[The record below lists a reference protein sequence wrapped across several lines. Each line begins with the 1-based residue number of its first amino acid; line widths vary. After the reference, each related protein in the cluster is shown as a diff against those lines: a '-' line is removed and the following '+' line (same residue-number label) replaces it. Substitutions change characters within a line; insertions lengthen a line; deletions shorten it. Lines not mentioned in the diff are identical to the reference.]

1 MTIPWPAE
9 GPTLLLCKLLVRDWL
24 GVGGCIPSQFPNIAE
39 AVRLFGSLL
48 EHSLWNCLNLFP
60 YRVVL
65 HAHSYVMTET
75 KVCDVMFTARV
86 IVDT

>member
-1 MTIPWPAE
+1 MTTPWPAE

-48 EHSLWNCLNLFP
+48 EHSLWTASIYSL
-60 YRVVL
+60 
-65 HAHSYVMTET
+65 TEWYF
-75 KVCDVMFTARV
+75 MP
-86 IVDT
+86 ILM